1 MNKTKVLGAAGVFVL
16 LIASMS
22 FTASQGV
29 RYNTPADTL
38 VYARSGDTRLLD
50 PAEAYD
56 TASSLVIGNVYE
68 TLVEDDFENGEFVG
82 VKPLLATSWTIS
94 NDGLV
99 YTFNLRKGVKFHD
112 GTDFNAS
119 AVKYTLDRLVAMNLG
134 PANPLIGHVYECTI
148 VLDEYTVAIRLE
160 HPFLPFLTC
169 MAHTAACIVSPTAV
183 EAHGG
188 YEKGKPSEWMRK
200 NMVGTGP
207 YVFDHWTEDEET
219 LLVRNGNYWGEKPKM
234 QKILIKQ
241 ISEKT
246 NLLNLIKNRD
256 VDIVHPNNLLVEHAV
271 ALMNEEGRNG
281 IVVDVIPS
289 YTMAH
294 IEINCQ
300 KKPLDDVRVRKA
312 LAYAVNYRVVVN
324 NLMAGQAYELHT
336 MIPKGI
342 FGHDP
347 DIQGYEFNLAKAE
360 KLLDDAGYPKGK
372 DGTRGMT
379 WTYIYN
385 EDNDLRAR
393 VGVMLQQ
400 TLKTLGIGLE
410 IQPLKWGT
418 ALEYYIK
425 GDFYV
430 NCLGWLPDYPYGDN
444 YLYPLVHSDNW
455 GEGCNYGRYKN
466 ERVDELIDKVMST
479 ADEQKALEY
488 YKEIQE
494 ILEEEVPYITLYQY
508 KMLTPRGAWVHGY
521 EYIPS
526 GLGEVDF
533 ASLYKD

>member
-119 AVKYTLDRLVAMNLG
+119 AVKYTLDRLVTMNMG
-134 PANPLIGHVYECTI
+134 PANPLIGHVYVSSMVIDEHTI
-148 VLDEYTVAIRLE
+148 KIELE
-160 HPFLPFLTC
+160 HPFIPFLTC

-241 ISEKT
+241 ISEK
-246 NLLNLIKNRD
+246 
-256 VDIVHPNNLLVEHAV
+256 
-271 ALMNEEGRNG
+271 
-281 IVVDVIPS
+281 
-289 YTMAH
+289 
-294 IEINCQ
+294 
-300 KKPLDDVRVRKA
+300 
-312 LAYAVNYRVVVN
+312 
-324 NLMAGQAYELHT
+324 
-336 MIPKGI
+336 
-342 FGHDP
+342 
-347 DIQGYEFNLAKAE
+347 
-360 KLLDDAGYPKGK
+360 
-372 DGTRGMT
+372 
-379 WTYIYN
+379 
-385 EDNDLRAR
+385 
-393 VGVMLQQ
+393 
-400 TLKTLGIGLE
+400 
-410 IQPLKWGT
+410 
-418 ALEYYIK
+418 
-425 GDFYV
+425 
-430 NCLGWLPDYPYGDN
+430 
-444 YLYPLVHSDNW
+444 
-455 GEGCNYGRYKN
+455 
-466 ERVDELIDKVMST
+466 
-479 ADEQKALEY
+479 
-488 YKEIQE
+488 
-494 ILEEEVPYITLYQY
+494 
-508 KMLTPRGAWVHGY
+508 LTC
-521 EYIPS
+521 
-526 GLGEVDF
+526 
-533 ASLYKD
+533 